1 MAKTPQRL
9 GLSGVSKKRE
19 SASLA
24 LHMVVAVD
32 PGSIPKSWKHAN
44 TRQGPAEGCGKV
56 LAPALPYSPTA
67 TFRIPPNLSFTPNQ
81 GQFTGRGQGRL

>member
-24 LHMVVAVD
+24 LHMVEQFRERNNFSLSKNEYWLRVYAYALLTHLSLRKSVAR
-32 PGSIPKSWKHAN
+32 N
-44 TRQGPAEGCGKV
+44 
-56 LAPALPYSPTA
+56 
-67 TFRIPPNLSFTPNQ
+67 
-81 GQFTGRGQGRL
+81 

>member
-24 LHMVVAVD
+24 LHMVEQFRERNNFSLSKNEYWLRVFAYALLTD
-32 PGSIPKSWKHAN
+32 ASSSKSTIRN
-44 TRQGPAEGCGKV
+44 
-56 LAPALPYSPTA
+56 
-67 TFRIPPNLSFTPNQ
+67 
-81 GQFTGRGQGRL
+81 